1 MAVWDQPPLAHDLNT
16 DLLPPTAGVI
26 SYMLLSVRIRTKPRL
41 SLQLVLIPAM
51 GTEVIRLRMDVPPM
65 FQVASS
71 RGGA

>member
-1 MAVWDQPPLAHDLNT
+1 
-16 DLLPPTAGVI
+16 
-26 SYMLLSVRIRTKPRL
+26 MLLSVRIRTKPRL